1 MILAAVAV
9 GSEREHELLAV
20 SRTLYHCPRVLKY
33 VLTADCVA
41 VFTVNVT
48 THRRALLIKTG
59 KPPSAEAARNLIG
72 TIAPT
77 STDHAGKMGARTIP
91 AARLVL
97 LDTSESTAWQP
108 LDRFSCSCAQFEVR
122 AKTFGGGL

>member
-41 VFTVNVT
+41 VF
-48 THRRALLIKTG
+48 HCQC
-59 KPPSAEAARNLIG
+59 
-72 TIAPT
+72 
-77 STDHAGKMGARTIP
+77 D
-91 AARLVL
+91 
-97 LDTSESTAWQP
+97 DTSACSPHQDGETA
-108 LDRFSCSCAQFEVR
+108 
-122 AKTFGGGL
+122 FGGSST